1 MDINTTNTPIAIP
14 APDFSK
20 VKLIVGL
27 GNIGDEYVKTRHNAG
42 FLFLDQLAKES
53 FTFEKKFK
61 ASVSTLM
68 IDEKKIILA
77 KPHTMMNNS
86 GLAVRLLADYYKLW
100 PKNICIAHD
109 DLDIHLGEFK
119 LQYGKGPK
127 IHNGILSIEKYL
139 SSKSFWRTR
148 IGVDNRSP
156 EARKNIRGHAYVLGM
171 FTNEELDSLKNSNR
185 AIIQDISS

>member
-1 MDINTTNTPIAIP
+1 MDINTINKTTPAV
-14 APDFSK
+14 PDFSK

-27 GNIGDEYVKTRHNAG
+27 GNVGDEYLKTRHNAG
-42 FLFLDQLAKES
+42 FLLLDQLATEP
-53 FTFEKKFK
+53 FTSEKKFK
-61 ASVSTLM
+61 ANVSSVM
-68 IDEKKIILA
+68 FGEQKIILA
-77 KPHTMMNNS
+77 KPNTMMNNS

-109 DLDIHLGEFK
+109 DLDIRLSEFK

-139 SSKSFWRTR
+139 SSKSFWRIR

-156 EARKNIRGHAYVLGM
+156 ETRKNIRGHAYVLGM
-171 FTNEELDSLKNSNR
+171 FSNEELDTLKTSNS
-185 AIIQDISS
+185 AIIQNISS